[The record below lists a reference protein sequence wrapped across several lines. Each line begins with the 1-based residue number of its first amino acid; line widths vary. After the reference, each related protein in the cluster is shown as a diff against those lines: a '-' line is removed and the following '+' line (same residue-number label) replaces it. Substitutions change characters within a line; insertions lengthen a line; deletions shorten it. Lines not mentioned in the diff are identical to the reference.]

1 MTQEQFTPDIEQIKQ
16 TSLKFQ
22 EVFKRMDAGIAILDD
37 LIVQIDSDIRS
48 SKLYQ
53 YRLNKAKRMLNI
65 DVSGDNYLLEL
76 ESRTKFNRETDA

>member
-22 EVFKRMDAGIAILDD
+22 EIFQRMDAGIAILDD
-37 LIVQIDSDIRS
+37 LIVQIEADIRS

-53 YRLNKAKRMLNI
+53 YHLNKAKRMLNI
-65 DVSGDNYLLEL
+65 DAK
-76 ESRTKFNRETDA
+76 ESIGPI